1 MNRIS
6 KTTILLIILAALLGT
21 ALLLHRFAGRSAPAQ
36 GNALRT
42 EGPSTASIPAMQDVQ
57 IIDATGFGRPMVS
70 ATTQIPSG
78 WATQG
83 GVGWDRSSDCV
94 TNHLRFRWLA
104 VSPDGEQVFEAMPG
118 YNWQVQGTEIQMNP
132 CPAMA
137 TRSVR
142 EFLQAIGQ
150 RYPAAQVI
158 EYRGRADLLPRNPAA
173 PLNGA
178 RAHSEAGQ
186 LVIGFQSGG
195 REMRALLTT
204 TLNFSELQGN
214 VVVGTSAVYAQYA
227 PKGKLNGLIGEHI
240 MKSLQIDQRWL
251 AAANQTM
258 KAAIDRIGE
267 RQRQG
272 IAAWHS
278 QRMAQINARGAM
290 DRSQIRMQANR
301 EVAQIYSN
309 TWADSMATDDRIQRR
324 TLESIGGYN
333 TYADP
338 AGGGTVRSGIEYE
351 RVIRTGN
358 GDYIPTNDPYLNPAG
373 SQELERIP

>member
-1 MNRIS
+1 MKSYR
-6 KTTILLIILAALLGT
+6 TPILAAILVALLGI
-21 ALLLHRFAGRSAPAQ
+21 AVLASRCAPRPAPESSSAAATTEPAK
-36 GNALRT
+36 ARI
-42 EGPSTASIPAMQDVQ
+42 PSLQDVK
-57 IIDATGFGRPMVS
+57 IMDAAGFGQPMVS
-70 ATTQIPSG
+70 ATTQIPAG

-83 GVGWDRSSDCV
+83 GVGWDRGSDCV

-104 VSPDGEQVFEAMPG
+104 ASPDGEQVFEAMPG
-118 YNWQVQGTEIQMNP
+118 YNWQVQGTEMQMNP
-132 CPAMA
+132 CPVMA
-137 TRSVR
+137 IRSVR

-150 RYPAAQVI
+150 RYPNAQVI
-158 EYRGRADLLPRNPAA
+158 EYRDRADLLPQSPAA
-173 PLNGA
+173 SANGA

-186 LVIGFQSGG
+186 LVIGYQSGG

-204 TLNFSELQGN
+204 TLNFSEMQGN

-227 PKGKLNGLIGEHI
+227 PKGQLNGLIGEHI

-258 KAAIDRIGE
+258 KAAIDLVSE

-272 IAAWHS
+272 IATWHN

-309 TWADSMATDDRIQRR
+309 TWANSMATDDRIQRR
-324 TLESIGGYN
+324 TLETIGGYH

-351 RVIRTGN
+351 RVIRTGD
-358 GDYIPTNDPYLNPAG
+358 GGYISTNDPYLAPAG
-373 SQELERIP
+373 SQELERIR